1 MTLFISSRRLVFC
14 STQNIGLAL
23 KRRLILKP
31 SILIVSLS
39 TNDKTDDRKMIN
51 VYKGFF
57 SANLKWLK
65 RFSVSTSLACIVG
78 LPLLLLT
85 SPAAITM
92 GGKVAIA
99 GTALL
104 TSVSSTSMLQ
114 YCTSPYIISL
124 EEIKTSE
131 QSCDRRLVATRL
143 SVLGFPVKTEFRL
156 SEVEL
161 ITRKVHPF
169 ATFKLKGNNSL
180 FFVYGKMLE
189 DIELRERLTGLGA
202 IIL

>member
-1 MTLFISSRRLVFC
+1 MTLFLSRLHVIY
-14 STQNIGLAL
+14 STQAVGLAL
-23 KRRLILKP
+23 RRRLIVRP
-31 SILIVSLS
+31 NILYASFG
-39 TNDKTDDRKMIN
+39 TGDKTDDKKVIN

-65 RFSVSTSLACIVG
+65 RFSVGTSFACVIG
-78 LPLLLLT
+78 LPLVLLT
-85 SPAAITM
+85 STAAITM

-104 TSVSSTSMLQ
+104 TSVSSTGMLQ
-114 YCTSPYIISL
+114 YCTNPYIISL
-124 EEIKTSE
+124 DEIKTEAE
-131 QSCDRRLVATRL
+131 QPCDRRLVATRL
-143 SVLGFPVKTEFRL
+143 GVLGFPVKTEFNL

-169 ATFKLKGNNSL
+169 ATFKLKDKDTL

-189 DIELRERLTGLGA
+189 DIELRERLTGLGVVT
-202 IIL
+202 